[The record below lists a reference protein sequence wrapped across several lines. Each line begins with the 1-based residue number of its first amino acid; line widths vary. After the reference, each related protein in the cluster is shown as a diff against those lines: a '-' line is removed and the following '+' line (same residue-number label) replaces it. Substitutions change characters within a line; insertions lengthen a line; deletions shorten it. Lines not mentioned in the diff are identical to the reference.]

1 MANIM
6 IIDDD
11 VELSANLG
19 LMLEKENHV
28 IKTLDQTDG
37 AIEILQEEIPDLLI
51 LDVMFPENPAEGFD
65 FARKV
70 KQNKDLRKLPI
81 IFLTGIN
88 QEFPMDFSSGD
99 IDPEWFPVQDFIE
112 KPPDMKILLEKI
124 DKLLNLE

>member
-1 MANIM
+1 MAKIM

-28 IKTLDQTDG
+28 IKILDQTEG
-37 AIEILQEEIPDLLI
+37 AIEILQQETPDLLI
-51 LDVMFPENPAEGFD
+51 LDVMFPENPVAGFD

-70 KQNKDLRKLPI
+70 KQNEDLKKLPI

-88 QEFPMDFSSGD
+88 QEFPMDFSPGD
-99 IDPEWFPVQDFIE
+99 IDPEWFPVQDFVE
-112 KPPDMKILLEKI
+112 KPPDINMLLKKINQI
-124 DKLLNLE
+124 